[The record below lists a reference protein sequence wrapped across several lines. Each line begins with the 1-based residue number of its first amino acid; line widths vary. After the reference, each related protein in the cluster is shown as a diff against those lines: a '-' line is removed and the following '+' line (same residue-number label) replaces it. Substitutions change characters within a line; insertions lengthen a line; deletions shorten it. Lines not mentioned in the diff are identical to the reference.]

1 MVIIMRVAIVSN
13 FLNHHQIPICEDFIR
28 LSDEFCFVTTESTGT
43 QGYQLNTERE
53 YVLHYDFEQ
62 DRERVIEAV
71 LSADIAIMGACP
83 NELIEMRAKSGKLTY
98 IYSERF
104 FKNSTLRRFIPTT
117 RRKIYN
123 RVLKYKKYDNVFVLA
138 ASAFLSYDL
147 SLLHF
152 PVSKVYKWGYFP
164 KFIEYPD
171 IAEVISKKKRN
182 SLLWVG
188 RFLSWKH
195 PEYAVGLAEKLRDSG
210 ADFELNMI
218 GDGECY
224 NEIKKLI
231 EKYELQNQV
240 HLLGSQ
246 STKTVREYMENSE
259 LFIFTSDKHECW
271 GAVLN
276 EAMNSGCAVV
286 ASDAIGSAPWL
297 IKDNENGALF
307 RSGNID
313 DLYSKVKNL
322 LENESLRQNIGVNA
336 YENIRKYWNHTV
348 AAERL
353 LELQNAPVKY
363 ECGPLSSAE

>member
-1 MVIIMRVAIVSN
+1 
-13 FLNHHQIPICEDFIR
+13 
-28 LSDEFCFVTTESTGT
+28 
-43 QGYQLNTERE
+43 
-53 YVLHYDFEQ
+53 
-62 DRERVIEAV
+62 
-71 LSADIAIMGACP
+71 MGACP

-164 KFIEYPD
+164 QFIEHSD

-195 PEYAVGLAEKLRDSG
+195 PEYAVGLAKKLRDAG
-210 ADFELNMI
+210 MDFEINMI

-224 NEIKKLI
+224 NEIKDLI
-231 EKYELQNQV
+231 ERYELQNQV

-259 LFIFTSDKHECW
+259 LFIFTSDKHEGW

-336 YENIRKYWNHTV
+336 YKNIRKYWNHTV

-353 LELQNAPVKY
+353 VELQNAPVKY

>member
-1 MVIIMRVAIVSN
+1 
-13 FLNHHQIPICEDFIR
+13 
-28 LSDEFCFVTTESTGT
+28 
-43 QGYQLNTERE
+43 
-53 YVLHYDFEQ
+53 
-62 DRERVIEAV
+62 
-71 LSADIAIMGACP
+71 
-83 NELIEMRAKSGKLTY
+83 
-98 IYSERF
+98 
-104 FKNSTLRRFIPTT
+104 
-117 RRKIYN
+117 
-123 RVLKYKKYDNVFVLA
+123 
-138 ASAFLSYDL
+138 
-147 SLLHF
+147 
-152 PVSKVYKWGYFP
+152 
-164 KFIEYPD
+164 
-171 IAEVISKKKRN
+171 
-182 SLLWVG
+182 
-188 RFLSWKH
+188 
-195 PEYAVGLAEKLRDSG
+195 
-210 ADFELNMI
+210 MI

-259 LFIFTSDKHECW
+259 LFIFTSDKHEGW

-307 RSGNID
+307 RSGNTD
-313 DLYSKVKNL
+313 DLYAKVKNL
-322 LENESLRQNIGVNA
+322 LENESLRQNIGINA

-353 LELQNAPVKY
+353 VESQNAPVKY